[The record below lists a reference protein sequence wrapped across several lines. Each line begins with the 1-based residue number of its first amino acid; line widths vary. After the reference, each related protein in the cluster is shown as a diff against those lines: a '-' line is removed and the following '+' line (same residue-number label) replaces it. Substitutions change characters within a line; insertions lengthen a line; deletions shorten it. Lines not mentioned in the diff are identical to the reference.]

1 MKFTTFKEFWTHILL
16 IIKLANAV
24 SVLET
29 IFSIITK
36 KLDQSVKNSMLNQ
49 IGEGTKL
56 ISV

>member
-1 MKFTTFKEFWTHILL
+1 MKFTTFKEFQPIFYL

-29 IFSIITK
+29 IFYIITK
-36 KLDQSVKNSMLNQ
+36 KLDQSVKNLMLNQ
-49 IGEGTKL
+49 MGEGTKL